1 MNTLDHTTAILVAAD
16 TPAAVVCQRF
26 AVIGMTCS
34 HCEHA
39 IATEVSR
46 LGGVTAAIANAA
58 AGTLIIE
65 AIRELE
71 VAEVAAAVDDAG
83 YELAR

>member
-1 MNTLDHTTAILVAAD
+1 MNMLDHTTVSDVAAD
-16 TPAAVVCQRF
+16 TPPVVCQRF
-26 AVIGMTCS
+26 AITGMTCS
-34 HCEHA
+34 HCEHSV
-39 IATEVSR
+39 ATEVSR

-71 VAEVAAAVDDAG
+71 VAEVATAVDDAG